1 MQRIYE
7 VMFIVR
13 PDMPEEELDKLIVA
27 LESQVTTAGGVVKAK
42 EKMGKRRLAYSLGRF
57 QDGFYVLLTIEGGGV
72 LVHEIERR
80 LRVTEPVL
88 KFITVRM
95 DEEQKRLDKM
105 KKLRDAKKRTMPP
118 PPVTAPE
125 AVAAP
130 VAPAP
135 ATEATPGEPTA
146 VTA

>member
-27 LESQVTTAGGVVKAK
+27 LDSQVTGAGGVVKAK

-57 QDGFYVLLTIEGGGV
+57 QDGFYVLLTIEGGGA

-105 KKLRDAKKRTMPP
+105 KKLRDAKKRTVPPP
-118 PPVTAPE
+118 PPVTAE
-125 AVAAP
+125 TVAAP
-130 VAPAP
+130 VAPAS
-135 ATEATPGEPTA
+135 ATEATPGEA

>member
-13 PDMPEEELDKLIVA
+13 PDMADEDLDKLIVA
-27 LESQVTTAGGVVKAK
+27 LESQVTTAGGTVKAK
-42 EKMGKRRLAYSLGRF
+42 EKMGKRRLAYWVGGF
-57 QDGFYVLLTIEGGGV
+57 QDGFYVLLTLEGGGE

-80 LRVTEPVL
+80 LRVTEQVI

-105 KKLRDAKKRTMPP
+105 KKLRDAKKR
-118 PPVTAPE
+118 
-125 AVAAP
+125 AVP
-130 VAPAP
+130 APAP
-135 ATEATPGEPTA
+135 AAPAAEAGPSEPAA

>member
-1 MQRIYE
+1 MSMGRGT
-7 VMFIVR
+7 
-13 PDMPEEELDKLIVA
+13 MPKEDLEKLIVP
-27 LESQVTTAGGVVKAK
+27 LESKVTTAGGVVKAK

-105 KKLRDAKKRTMPP
+105 KKLRDAKKRTVPP
-118 PPVTAPE
+118 PPVTTE

-130 VAPAP
+130 VAPAS
-135 ATEATPGEPTA
+135 ATEAAPGEA
-146 VTA
+146 VTAEA

>member
-13 PDMPEEELDKLIVA
+13 PDMPEEELDKLLVA
-27 LESQVTTAGGVVKAK
+27 LDSQVTGAGGLVKNK

-57 QDGFYVLLTIEGGGV
+57 QDGFYVLLTIEGGGEM
-72 LVHEIERR
+72 VHEIERR

-105 KKLRDAKKRTMPP
+105 KKLRDAKKRTVPP
-118 PPVTAPE
+118 PPLVAE
-125 AVAAP
+125 AAAP
-130 VAPAP
+130 AAPAS
-135 ATEATPGEPTA
+135 ASEAAPSEPPA

>member
-13 PDMPEEELDKLIVA
+13 PDMPEEELDKLLVA
-27 LESQVTTAGGVVKAK
+27 LDSQVTGAGGVVKSK

-57 QDGFYVLLTIEGGGV
+57 QDGFYVLLTIEGGGEM
-72 LVHEIERR
+72 VHEIERR

-105 KKLRDAKKRTMPP
+105 KKLRDAKKRTVPP
-118 PPVTAPE
+118 PPVMPE
-125 AVAAP
+125 AAAP
-130 VAPAP
+130 AAPAP
-135 ATEATPGEPTA
+135 ASEPAPSETPA

>member
-13 PDMPEEELDKLIVA
+13 PDMPDEELDKLIVA
-27 LESQVTTAGGVVKAK
+27 LDSQVTGAGGVVKAK

-57 QDGFYVLLTIEGGGV
+57 QDGFYVLLTIEGGGA

-105 KKLRDAKKRTMPP
+105 KKLRDAKKRTVPP
-118 PPVTAPE
+118 PPVTETLAT
-125 AVAAP
+125 P
-130 VAPAP
+130 VAPAS
-135 ATEATPGEPTA
+135 ATEATPGEA

>member
-57 QDGFYVLLTIEGGGV
+57 QDGFYVLLTIEGGGA

-105 KKLRDAKKRTMPP
+105 KKLRDAKKRTVPP
-118 PPVTAPE
+118 PPVTAE
-125 AVAAP
+125 TVAAP
-130 VAPAP
+130 VAPAT
-135 ATEATPGEPTA
+135 ATEAAPGEPTA

>member
-1 MQRIYE
+1 MERIYE

-13 PDMPEEELDKLIVA
+13 PDMPEEELDKLLVA
-27 LESQVTTAGGVVKAK
+27 LESQVTGAGGVVKAK

-57 QDGFYVLLTIEGGGV
+57 QDGFYVLLTIEGGGP

-95 DEEQKRLDKM
+95 DEEHKRLDKM
-105 KKLRDAKKRTMPP
+105 KKLRDAKKRTVVAS
-118 PPVTAPE
+118 PVTAE
-125 AVAAP
+125 AVPAP
-130 VAPAP
+130 VAAEAAPSEPAP
-135 ATEATPGEPTA
+135 ATT
-146 VTA
+146 